1 MGVYVRFDALCID
14 DTGRPESCP
23 PDRWV
28 RKGQVY
34 TVTEVCKAIN
44 LAGELSFRLKEVKP
58 PQPLEV
64 FLARRFEPL
73 SDAPLDEARRLL
85 EEGVE
90 HELVEVG
97 AHPAF
102 APIGPMKIG
111 LN

>member
-14 DTGRPESCP
+14 ASGRPEGCP
-23 PDRWV
+23 PNRWV

-44 LAGELSFRLKEVKP
+44 RAGELSFRLAEVKP

-73 SDAPLDEARRLL
+73 SDAPLEEARRLL
-85 EEGVE
+85 EEGVPA
-90 HELVEVG
+90 ELEEAEAVPV
-97 AHPAF
+97 F
-102 APIGPMKIG
+102 APMRIGV
-111 LN
+111 N